1 MITVALAVI
10 GVTQLRTRTATLRGL
25 GEGRLPAPVATSEG
39 LELKRNVERSS
50 DWGTKE
56 ARLVH
61 PLPPSA
67 TAGGEEGRE
76 ASDVSHTLSG
86 DGSGRS
92 GGLIDGE
99 TWSMKA
105 RTRGGVPGALPRGR
119 CDMVAVGPVRR
130 GMKSSDRAPKLPQ

>member
-1 MITVALAVI
+1 MS
-10 GVTQLRTRTATLRGL
+10 RTLGGDESGLIDGDTKL
-25 GEGRLPAPVATSEG
+25 GEALRRGGGPGAPPRGRC
-39 LELKRNVERSS
+39 VESS
-50 DWGTKE
+50 PDWGTKE

-67 TAGGEEGRE
+67 TAGGEKGRG